1 MLPRWMWRNR
11 FGDNGH
17 THIMGLDD
25 LLDDVEQYPVGSV
38 SSRMKG
44 ENIPVTDDAWVQ
56 ILCHNPSV
64 AYSVLTFSSF
74 SETPSKES
82 VARKFVELLDKVVQ
96 DEVPGTS
103 VSDKERDHAEQQRDE
118 IIADYLE

>member
-1 MLPRWMWRNR
+1 
-11 FGDNGH
+11 
-17 THIMGLDD
+17 MGLDD

-44 ENIPVTDDAWVQ
+44 ENIPVSDDAWVQ
-56 ILCHNPSV
+56 ILCYNPSV
-64 AYSVLTFSSF
+64 AYTVLAFSSF
-74 SETPSKES
+74 GDTPSQQS
-82 VARKFVELLDKVVQ
+82 VSKKLVQLLDKVVQ

-103 VSDKERDHAEQQRDE
+103 ISDKERDHAEQQRDE